1 MARSDRITSWG
12 DGRGWRPFVLGW
24 LALLVVPLVAG
35 CAAGKSM
42 HVQEFVAAPYGKVC
56 SFAVLPIRNKSGYKQ
71 GERIFHRVFLS
82 ELVTHGSWRI
92 ALEGDVR
99 KIYQQLHLKPW
110 DQPSPEQLKVIASR
124 LGVERL
130 IAGDL
135 FVMEEKIHKEYVNPA
150 IGLQLRV
157 YEGET
162 GRILFS
168 ADHRR
173 QGDDYRTMMHFGLVN
188 SVTNLSR
195 RLAQEILMEWK
206 QRGLIPCEG

>member
-1 MARSDRITSWG
+1 MLARAG
-12 DGRGWRPFVLGW
+12 GGAG
-24 LALLVVPLVAG
+24 LVALAAVLLAMVTAGG
-35 CAAGKSM
+35 CAARKSLY
-42 HVQEFVAAPYGKVC
+42 VQEFVAAPYGKVG
-56 SFAVLPIRNKSGYKQ
+56 SVAVLPFRNKSGYKQ
-71 GERIFHRVFLS
+71 GDRILYRVFLS
-82 ELVTHGSWRI
+82 ELVMHGPWRV

-135 FVMEEKIHKEYVNPA
+135 FAMEEKIYKDYVNPS
-150 IGLQLRV
+150 ISLQLRI
-157 YEGET
+157 YDGET
-162 GRILFS
+162 GRILL
-168 ADHRR
+168 ATDHRR

-195 RLAQEILMEWK
+195 RLVQEILSEWR
-206 QRGLIPCEG
+206 QRGLIACEG